1 MAKFRY
7 KARDPNG
14 RLRNGDID
22 ANDARQAAEQLVRRG
37 LVPVDLVA
45 TRDKPS
51 ITAEQVWA
59 KLTARPVKLD
69 DLIIFCRQMYALTR
83 SGVSLLR
90 AIEGLADSAQNKQLS
105 VTLRD
110 VADQL
115 EKGLSLSA
123 AMARHARV
131 FPRLIIAIVHVGEN
145 TGQLE
150 QSFQQLAEYLE
161 KEQDTRKRI
170 KAATRYPS
178 FVVIAL
184 VIAMFV
190 LNLFVI
196 PTFAKMFDQFGVD
209 LPWATRVLIG
219 TSTFFVSYWPLLL
232 LALVA
237 GVWGI
242 RSYIVSPLGRV
253 VWDRLKLRVPAVGSI
268 LERSMLARFAR
279 SFAVMVAAGVPLTQA
294 LSLVAEAVDNAWM
307 ERKIL
312 DMRRGIERGENLSR
326 VSRQSDLF
334 TPLVMQ
340 MVVVGEEARR
350 LDDLLLEVAGYY
362 EREVDYD
369 LKTLTARIEP
379 MLIAGVAV
387 MVLILALGI
396 FMPMWDMMS
405 AYQGRG

>member
-340 MVVVGEEARR
+340 MVVVGEETGR